1 MSDDENMTCG
11 LTLRERERLKASLE
25 ALPDTMPPRVVWQR
39 IERQAQAEGLFRRRV
54 AGRGLGWAAGSGIA
68 AAVVLLALNMPP
80 NGQEGPVVAEGAGTV
95 PVYASDGSSPRATD
109 LELKTIDAL
118 MTRSR
123 GLERDLRR
131 LPASPAVMRASTA
144 AAIDRLERQIAAID
158 YQLNNPALNN
168 VALNNQA
175 LNNSG
180 SNYPGRRLTRR
191 QQELLWRER
200 VRLMNS
206 LLKLRYAQL
215 QRGAF

>member
-1 MSDDENMTCG
+1 MSGDENVTCG

-25 ALPDTMPPRVVWQR
+25 ALPDTVPPRVVWQR
-39 IERQAQAEGLFRRRV
+39 IERQAHAEGLFRRRV
-54 AGRGLGWAAGSGIA
+54 LSRGLRWAGGSGIA

-80 NGQEGPVVAEGAGTV
+80 SGTESPAIVDGARTDGAGTV
-95 PVYASDGSSPRATD
+95 PAYPSNRSLPQASD

-158 YQLNNPALNN
+158 YQLNNPALNR
-168 VALNNQA
+168 A
-175 LNNSG
+175 G
-180 SNYPGRRLTRR
+180 SNYPSRTLTRR

-200 VRLMNS
+200 VRLMNI

>member
-1 MSDDENMTCG
+1 MNSEETVTYG
-11 LTLRERERLKASLE
+11 LTPGERERLKSSLE
-25 ALPDTMPPRVVWQR
+25 ALPDTPPPRAVWQR
-39 IERQAQAEGLFRRRV
+39 IERQAVAEGLFRRRFG
-54 AGRGLGWAAGSGIA
+54 GRALRWVSGSGIA
-68 AAVVLLALNMPP
+68 AAAALFALNLSPHG
-80 NGQEGPVVAEGAGTV
+80 GQPVDVASGGATV
-95 PVYASDGSSPRATD
+95 PVYQSGSPRVD

-131 LPASPAVMRASTA
+131 LPASPAVVRASTA

-158 YQLNNPALNN
+158 FQLNAQQNA
-168 VALNNQA
+168 
-175 LNNSG
+175 SG
-180 SNYPGRRLTRR
+180 SIYTGHRLTRR

>member
-1 MSDDENMTCG
+1 
-11 LTLRERERLKASLE
+11 
-25 ALPDTMPPRVVWQR
+25 
-39 IERQAQAEGLFRRRV
+39 
-54 AGRGLGWAAGSGIA
+54 
-68 AAVVLLALNMPP
+68 
-80 NGQEGPVVAEGAGTV
+80 
-95 PVYASDGSSPRATD
+95 
-109 LELKTIDAL
+109 

-131 LPASPAVMRASTA
+131 LPASPALVRASTA

-158 YQLNNPALNN
+158 YQLNNPGLSAP
-168 VALNNQA
+168 
-175 LNNSG
+175 G
-180 SNYPGRRLTRR
+180 SNYPGRYLTRQ

>member
-1 MSDDENMTCG
+1 MSGDDNVTCG

-25 ALPDTMPPRVVWQR
+25 ALPDTVPPRVVWQR
-39 IERQAQAEGLFRRRV
+39 IERQAQAEGLFRRRF
-54 AGRGLGWAAGSGIA
+54 AGRGLRWAAGSGIA

-80 NGQEGPVVAEGAGTV
+80 IGGEGPVVADGAATV
-95 PVYASDGSSPRATD
+95 PVYPSEGSSPQATD

-158 YQLNNPALNN
+158 YHLNNT
-168 VALNNQA
+168 A

-180 SNYPGRRLTRR
+180 SNYPRGTLTRR